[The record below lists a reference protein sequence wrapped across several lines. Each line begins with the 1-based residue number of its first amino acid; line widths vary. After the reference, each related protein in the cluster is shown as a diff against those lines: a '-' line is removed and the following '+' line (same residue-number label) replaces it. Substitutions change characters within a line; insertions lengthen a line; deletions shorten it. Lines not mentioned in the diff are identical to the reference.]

1 MDWLYWKGLIIL
13 ILKVTEI
20 FDQIERDEVEIVAPG
35 NYACYH
41 GRGTVATCAPG
52 TLYAP
57 QSWFSKYPEKRS
69 PMWNLVMLV
78 DPISWLLTFLS
89 ILSVSMF
96 FVVSA
101 RIGGR
106 YFGVQTFRE
115 EIIISPFRST

>member
-57 QSWFSKYPEKRS
+57 QSWFSKYPEKIS
-69 PMWNLVMLV
+69 PIWNLVTIFTPM
-78 DPISWLLTFLS
+78 SWTFTFLS

-96 FVVSA
+96 FLVSA
-101 RIGGR
+101 RIR
-106 YFGVQTFRE
+106 AQYFGVQTFRE
-115 EIIISPFRST
+115 EIILSPFRSS